1 MKKIV
6 GLLIIVGIAL
16 YFFMGPQFHKVKL
29 SLITFRQPATLVR
42 PSFVLEDLSPT
53 APQPKLS
60 FHSALSHQI
69 SSGETLGLIAK
80 KYSIPADDLNSAN
93 QVISEMA
100 KKSKE
105 KLNLVSRKKIQFL
118 FDDQFA
124 LKKLEYEISPGKSL
138 QITKDS
144 AGKFKGEIVQLPRY
158 YRERVGVGVIRSSF
172 AASAHQAGISYD
184 IVDDLVDLYAS
195 RVDFNRDLQKND
207 RFTIIYREE
216 VLSDGSVISV
226 GPILAAAMDI
236 HGKRLVA
243 ARYQGPDG
251 KPRYFDKDGK
261 LLGDTFLRFPLK
273 FSRISSTFSTSRF
286 HPVLRTRRPHNGVDF
301 AAPTGTPVRAVS
313 DGQVELAGYNGPN
326 GNMVKIKHN
335 PRYTT
340 AYVHLSKISPGVRR
354 NSFVKRGQVIGAVG
368 ATGLATGP
376 HLHYAMYD
384 YGKYID
390 PLKAKLPMIDS
401 VDEKNKIAK
410 NYLAKLLLTLDHY
423 QQLQLVKK

>member
-1 MKKIV
+1 MKKII

-16 YFFMGPQFHKVKL
+16 YFFVGPQFLEIKKSL
-29 SLITFRQPATLVR
+29 SSFRQPATLAM
-42 PSFVLEDLSPT
+42 PSFVFEDLSST

-60 FHSALSHQI
+60 FHSALSHRI
-69 SSGETLGLIAK
+69 SAGETLGSIAN
-80 KYSIPADDLNSAN
+80 KYSIPAEDLNSAN
-93 QVISEMA
+93 KVISEMA
-100 KKSKE
+100 IKNKE
-105 KLNLVSRKKIQFL
+105 KLNLVSRKKMYLL
-118 FDDQFA
+118 FDDEFG
-124 LKKLEYEISPGKSL
+124 LKNLEYEVSPGKNL

-144 AGKFKGEIVQLPRY
+144 TGKFKGEIIQLPRY

-172 AASAHQAGISYD
+172 AASANQAGIPYD

-286 HPVLRTRRPHNGVDF
+286 HPVLKTRRPHNGVDF

-313 DGQVELAGYNGPN
+313 DGQVELAGYNGAN

-340 AYVHLSKISPGVRR
+340 AYVHLSKISPGIRR

-368 ATGLATGP
+368 STGLATGP